1 MSQKF
6 PVVNSKQLIKAI
18 EQRGFFFSRQTGSH
32 AIYIN
37 DEGIRV
43 TIPVHGKKDLGKG
56 LLKQIL
62 SDSRMSVDEL
72 KKLI

>member
-6 PVVNSKQLIKAI
+6 PVLNSRELVRVLEKK
-18 EQRGFFFSRQTGSH
+18 GFLFSRQTGSH

-37 DEGIRV
+37 NEGIRV
-43 TIPVHGKKDLGKG
+43 TVPIHGKKDIGKG

-62 SDSRMSVDEL
+62 ADANISPEGL
-72 KKLI
+72 KNFL